1 MSSIAQETQ
10 TEEEE
15 VEKNDRRQE
24 QREQQAEG
32 EEPDI
37 LHYLYLFTI
46 ITAHDEP
53 LEDILSFDSLFLF
66 FFLVR
71 CLQGVKKRLKK
82 KPRRNL
88 LYAKLRKVYPSNTFP
103 LQFSVQVYPK
113 TTFEYLL
120 LHYRQRQYK
129 LNKAPR

>member
-24 QREQQAEG
+24 QRDQQAEG

-37 LHYLYLFTI
+37 LHYLYLLTM
-46 ITAHDEP
+46 ITAHDEQS
-53 LEDILSFDSLFLF
+53 LSFFSLL
-66 FFLVR
+66 R
-71 CLQGVKKRLKK
+71 CIQGVKKRLKK
-82 KPRRNL
+82 KPRRNQM
-88 LYAKLRKVYPSNTFP
+88 YAKSRKVYPSNTFP
-103 LQFSVQVYPK
+103 LQLSLQVYPK

-120 LHYRQRQYK
+120 LYYRQRQYK
-129 LNKAPR
+129 LNRAPR

>member
-15 VEKNDRRQE
+15 VEKNDRHQE

-37 LHYLYLFTI
+37 YLYLFTI

-82 KPRRNL
+82 KSRRNQ

-113 TTFEYLL
+113 TTFDYLL

-129 LNKAPR
+129 LNRAPR